1 MKWWRNY
8 NQEMMDRTRDVRME
22 RIFRDRGNGSSY
34 LEKDVSQE
42 AGGRKMIKVTR
53 LSGEEIYLNVLQIES
68 MSCIPETKIKMMNG
82 YYIIIKDSAE
92 SVIEQIR
99 RFAHSCLTCDLQE
112 EG

>member
-42 AGGRKMIKVTR
+42 AGGRKM
-53 LSGEEIYLNVLQIES
+53 S
-68 MSCIPETKIKMMNG
+68 
-82 YYIIIKDSAE
+82 
-92 SVIEQIR
+92 
-99 RFAHSCLTCDLQE
+99 
-112 EG
+112 